1 MLLVIIPGELS
12 AGDEEDKGRLLAD
25 VTYNLVTSARSL
37 PLCCS
42 LVSVKTKKLKKDKSC
57 PCPERGRRVSFTKPD
72 DDLP

>member
-25 VTYNLVTSARSL
+25 VTYNLVTSTRSL

-42 LVSVKTKKLKKDKSC
+42 LVSVKTKKLNPGELSAGDEAHRKK
-57 PCPERGRRVSFTKPD
+57 
-72 DDLP
+72 